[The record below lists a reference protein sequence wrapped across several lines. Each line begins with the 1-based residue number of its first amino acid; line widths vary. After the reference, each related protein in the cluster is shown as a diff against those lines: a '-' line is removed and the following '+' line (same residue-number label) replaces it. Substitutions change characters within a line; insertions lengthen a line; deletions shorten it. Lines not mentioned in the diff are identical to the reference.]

1 MAEENLGASPE
12 LTPMQARVAKAKATR
27 EANKAKASATER
39 VTAPDTVTE
48 PVVLQVSP
56 PVEVVA
62 EAPVVPPQVV
72 YQPPPPPQPRQMR
85 VERQGAKSE
94 PYTQRF
100 PQVRGGICEYCGVLD
115 PNVQS
120 QNQYKLCGHYRGMQL
135 RCSYCPETK
144 DPDEVVYHSNLNIAS
159 HPDNPNTL
167 IVWCDSFNCSDAH
180 LKRFQ
185 RAKA

>member
-1 MAEENLGASPE
+1 MGAPRKNPDDPKWAEID
-12 LTPMQARVAKAKATR
+12 AKAAAQTQ
-27 EANKAKASATER
+27 ASATER
-39 VTAPDTVTE
+39 VTAPETVTE
-48 PVVLQVSP
+48 PIVLQATP
-56 PVEVVA
+56 PVKEPEVKIV
-62 EAPVVPPQVV
+62 EKIVEVEKVV
-72 YQPPPPPQPRQMR
+72 YVQAPPPPQAPRQMR

-100 PQVRGGICEYCGVLD
+100 PQVRGGVCEFCGVLD
-115 PNVQS
+115 PNVPS
-120 QNQYKLCGHYRGMQL
+120 QFQYKLCGHYRGMQL

-144 DPDEVVYHSNLNIAS
+144 DPDEVNYHSNLNIAS

-167 IVWCDSFNCSDAH
+167 IVWCDSYNCSDAH